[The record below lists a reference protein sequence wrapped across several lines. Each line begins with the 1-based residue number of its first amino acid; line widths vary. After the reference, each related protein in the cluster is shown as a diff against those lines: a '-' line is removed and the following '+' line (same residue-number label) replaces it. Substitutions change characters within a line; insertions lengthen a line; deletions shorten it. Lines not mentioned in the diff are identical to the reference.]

1 MPFFPSATHF
11 SFIVIFFITDEL
23 VVVCSAFV
31 DIWPFVVCCVIKR
44 MASASSS
51 SAKLL
56 YGDSKARINQ
66 RVRYTIDGIGSL
78 SRNLIRSSKSS
89 ETLMQSA
96 KLTSQQEHILEAADL
111 VSPHIVICNNTTLFE
126 L

>member
-1 MPFFPSATHF
+1 
-11 SFIVIFFITDEL
+11 
-23 VVVCSAFV
+23 
-31 DIWPFVVCCVIKR
+31 
-44 MASASSS
+44 
-51 SAKLL
+51 
-56 YGDSKARINQ
+56 
-66 RVRYTIDGIGSL
+66 L

-111 VSPHIVICNNTTLFE
+111 VSPYIVICNNTTFFE